1 MKADPLNAPTQLT
14 PRIAGEGRINYPI
27 ARSRLLP
34 ALDNP
39 RLGWKGSLGGIQ
51 DPSMTA
57 EISRDY
63 VLSKSILRDKHGYRE
78 RNLND
83 LQYELS
89 SANEGRYAA
98 SVSSTVS
105 ILQLSDPAG
114 SIGGGDD
121 GPEGTLSTTID
132 EHNTFSHSVIT
143 DDASSVRYP
152 ENHLLQQLEEVSIR
166 MVTDDDAQHIPP
178 STSYLFSSAQENTSA
193 VPSLFKKQREQ
204 DERDEQ
210 EQAAS
215 AADTASTDDDVF
227 VIPFSGASRPVY
239 RTSKE
244 NNARLLYQHPTPLL
258 LPTGGKSVEEQ
269 ELGEENSVVSQAKEH
284 VQLLKV
290 PGLCTFA
297 QLNPVVNPLTH
308 LGPANA
314 IAKTLDGASLLLD
327 GREVLHHIGASHPR
341 HRHGLGLRSAYEVS
355 GSTSG
360 EPIFTAV
367 IPKERNSYGTET
379 FDYIF
384 YSQSYGLVPCSHLAL
399 PSIASVMQSFAM
411 MMGRGETPETPIIV
425 TDQQTLRPPIAFED
439 SFDQQ
444 VLALYTKTYDLTHDG
459 QDDDEV
465 ADGAAAGEEEDDGDD
480 IDYGYG
486 YSEEKKKSHKRK
498 KELTAEMKREK
509 LDHNYTPADVQIMK
523 RMLKESLRKSHAL
536 DDQTTQHRPGST
548 NQTFSAQQNRATSAN
563 SNKMSKKAKALAN
576 NVQYYAS
583 QYKGNNSF
591 WGGQWQSLP
600 MRNPSRNNFFLPNAR
615 FPSSHFALGADFVIN
630 EDLLPALWK

>member
-89 SANEGRYAA
+89 SANEGRYAG
-98 SVSSTVS
+98 SVSSTIS

-114 SIGGGDD
+114 SFGGED

-143 DDASSVRYP
+143 EDASSVRYP
-152 ENHLLQQLEEVSIR
+152 ENHLLQQLEEVSIH
-166 MVTDDDAQHIPP
+166 MVTDDDAQHIPL
-178 STSYLFSSAQENTSA
+178 STSYMFSSAQENSSA
-193 VPSLFKKQREQ
+193 VPSLFKKQREEDDVQ
-204 DERDEQ
+204 V
-210 EQAAS
+210 AS
-215 AADTASTDDDVF
+215 TVDTASTVDDVF

-244 NNARLLYQHPTPLL
+244 NNARLLYQYSTPLL
-258 LPTGGKSVEEQ
+258 LPSGDKSVDEH
-269 ELGEENSVVSQAKEH
+269 ELVEANSVVSVSQAKEH
-284 VQLLKV
+284 LQLLKV

-314 IAKTLDGASLLLD
+314 IAKTLDGTSLLLD

-341 HRHGLGLRSAYEVS
+341 HRHGLGLRSVYEVG

-367 IPKERNSYGTET
+367 IPKERNSFGTET

-384 YSQSYGLVPCSHLAL
+384 YSQSHGLVPCSHLAL
-399 PSIASVMQSFAM
+399 PSIASVMQSYSM
-411 MMGRGETPETPIIV
+411 TTGRGETPEVPIIV
-425 TDQQTLRPPIAFED
+425 TDQQTSRPPIAFED
-439 SFDQQ
+439 SFDQK
-444 VLALYTKTYDLTHDG
+444 VLALYAKTYDLTHDG
-459 QDDDEV
+459 QDGDEV
-465 ADGAAAGEEEDDGDD
+465 ADGVADSNADDDADD

-486 YSEEKKKSHKRK
+486 YSEERKKSNKKTK

-509 LDHNYTPADVQIMK
+509 LDGHYTPADVQIMK

-548 NQTFSAQQNRATSAN
+548 NQNFSAQQNRASSATN